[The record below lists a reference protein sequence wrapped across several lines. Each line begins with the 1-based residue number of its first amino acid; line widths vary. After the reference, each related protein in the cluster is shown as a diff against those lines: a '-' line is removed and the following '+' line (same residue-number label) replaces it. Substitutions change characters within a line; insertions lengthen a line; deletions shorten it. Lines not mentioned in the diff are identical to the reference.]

1 MCTRSYLWLMYFF
14 ISVIFTKKKKGV
26 VLSFY
31 MKKDGGSGLRHHG
44 KSGVLGPF
52 HVSQCSGRLVAPPP
66 SSFSAPHTPP
76 LKMPA
81 CISAGLSTE
90 GIYRVSGNK
99 SEMESLQRQ
108 FDQGEAA
115 RGAPL
120 GSCRLALRGSEALL
134 PHMTPEQEVPARLLR
149 KRKYLAPC
157 HTSTEEREPGR

>member
-14 ISVIFTKKKKGV
+14 ISVIFTKKKKKKGV

-44 KSGVLGPF
+44 KSRVLGPF
-52 HVSQCSGRLVAPPP
+52 HVSQCSGRLVPPPP

-115 RGAPL
+115 RGAPA
-120 GSCRLALRGSEALL
+120 G
-134 PHMTPEQEVPARLLR
+134 V
-149 KRKYLAPC
+149 
-157 HTSTEEREPGR
+157 